1 MRVMNKLRIA
11 VALFFLIF
19 CGLSVFADSAVQDYC
34 RKNEKH
40 ILSNYVN
47 LLSIPNEASDTE
59 NIRRNAEW
67 IMNAMRSRGLNPR
80 LLQPED
86 PAAPPEVYGELK
98 VPGATRTLL
107 FYAHYDGQPADPEQW
122 SVTHPWKPV
131 FRKPGTDQNLTL
143 EELTHPVD
151 PETRLYARSASDDK
165 AGVMGILSAIDAAR
179 DLGLEFTC
187 NIKIFF
193 EGEEEAGSPHLD
205 EITSTYKEL
214 LTADAWILID
224 GPVHPSGKKLIDFGV
239 RGDANVDITVYGP
252 VRPLHSGHYGNW
264 APNPGLLLSRLLT
277 SMKDDTGRVL
287 IDGWYDDVTPLSEKE
302 LSAIKA
308 GPHPDDQL
316 QAELGIAAPEGA
328 GKKLLELIHEPSLN
342 INGIKSA
349 DVGPRARNVIP
360 TFAMATLDL
369 RLVKGNDVQKQ
380 YEKLVKHITKQGYK
394 VLDREPTIEER
405 RANAFIAQVKLLP
418 GAYNAQRTPM
428 DLPISE
434 FVVRA
439 VQATTP
445 DQVVLWPSAGGSLP
459 LSIVEKN
466 LSVPMINVPMANHD
480 NNQHAENENIR
491 LQNFW
496 NGIETITAL
505 LTTK

>member
-1 MRVMNKLRIA
+1 MIKLQIIFLLI
-11 VALFFLIF
+11 LFS
-19 CGLSVFADSAVQDYC
+19 CAASADSIVQDYC

-40 ILSNYVN
+40 ILTNYIS

-59 NIRRNAEW
+59 NIRRNADW
-67 IMNAMRSRGLNPR
+67 IVNAMRSRGLNPR
-80 LLQPED
+80 LLQPKD
-86 PAAPPEVYGELK
+86 PSAPPGVYGELN

-107 FYAHYDGQPADPEQW
+107 LYAHYDGQPADPEQW

-131 FRKPGTDQNLTL
+131 FRMPDTDKNLTL
-143 EELTHPVD
+143 QELTHPVD
-151 PETRLYARSASDDK
+151 PQIRLYARSASDDK
-165 AGVMGILSAIDAAR
+165 AGVMGVLTAIDALR
-179 DLGLEFTC
+179 DLGLTLTSS
-187 NIKIFF
+187 IKIFF
-193 EGEEEAGSPHLD
+193 EGEEEAGSPHLN
-205 EITSTYKEL
+205 EITSTHKEL

-224 GPVHPSGKKLIDFGV
+224 GPVHPSGKKLVDFGV
-239 RGDANVDITVYGP
+239 RGDANVDVTVYGP
-252 VRPLHSGHYGNW
+252 ARPLHSGHYGNW
-264 APNPGLLLSRLLT
+264 APNPAMLLVKLLS
-277 SMKDDTGRVL
+277 SMKDESGRVL
-287 IDGWYDDVTPLSEKE
+287 IEGWYADVTPLSEKE
-302 LSAIKA
+302 MSAIQA

-316 QAELGIAAPEGA
+316 RAELGIAKPDGD

-360 TFAMATLDL
+360 TVAMTTLDL

-380 YEKLVKHITKQGYK
+380 YEKLVKHIKNQGYT
-394 VLDREPTIEER
+394 VIDHEPSMEER
-405 RANAFIAQVKLLP
+405 RAHPRLAQVKLLP

-434 FVVRA
+434 FIVRA
-439 VQATTP
+439 VQSTSP

-459 LSIVEKN
+459 LSIVENN
-466 LSVPMINVPMANHD
+466 LRVPMINVPMANHD

-496 NGIETITAL
+496 NGVETITAI
-505 LTTK
+505 LTAK